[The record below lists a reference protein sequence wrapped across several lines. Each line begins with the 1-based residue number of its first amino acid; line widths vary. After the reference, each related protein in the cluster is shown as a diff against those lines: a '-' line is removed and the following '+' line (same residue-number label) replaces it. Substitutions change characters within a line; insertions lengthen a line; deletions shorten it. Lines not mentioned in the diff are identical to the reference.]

1 MAASDAKMGKSSNA
15 EELDLVITRVFDA
28 PRELVFDAWTKAE
41 HLQQWQG
48 APRGFT
54 TTTEKSDIRPGGG
67 FRISMHS
74 PQGAEHRL
82 EGSYREIV
90 RPERLVFTHA
100 WVDASGKPSQ
110 ETLVTVTFS
119 ERGGTTEMTLR
130 QSGFKST
137 ESRDGHR
144 LGWTSA
150 FDVLGDYLGRIA
162 AAQNEPTAR
171 EAGAAEA
178 RWSKKR

>member
-1 MAASDAKMGKSSNA
+1 MPASDAKMSKSST
-15 EELDLVITRVFDA
+15 EETDLVITRVFDA

-41 HLQQWQG
+41 HLQHWQG

-54 TTTEKSDIRPGGG
+54 VTTEKSDIRPGGG
-67 FRISMHS
+67 FRICMRS
-74 PQGAEHRL
+74 PNGAEHRL

-100 WVDASGKPSQ
+100 WLDAVGKPSQ
-110 ETLVTVTFS
+110 ETLVTVTFI
-119 ERGGTTEMTLR
+119 ERGVKTEMTLS
-130 QSGFKST
+130 QSGFRST

-150 FDVLGDYLGRIA
+150 FDVLGEYLT
-162 AAQNEPTAR
+162 QYV
-171 EAGAAEA
+171 
-178 RWSKKR
+178 KKMST